1 MVQKMQNKNFERLSE
16 GFKALHLS
24 VNEVNLEK
32 MDTFLQ
38 LLLKWNKVY
47 NLTSINNETE
57 AIDKHL
63 LDSATLIPLLKEFE
77 QPNGKTSVMD
87 VGCGGG
93 LPGIPAAI
101 LLPNFRF
108 TLVDTVAKK
117 IAFVSQAIINLKLLN
132 AQAVNARVESY
143 CPEEKF
149 DLITSRA
156 FASISTFINLTEKK

>member
-1 MVQKMQNKNFERLSE
+1 
-16 GFKALHLS
+16 
-24 VNEVNLEK
+24 
-32 MDTFLQ
+32 
-38 LLLKWNKVY
+38 
-47 NLTSINNETE
+47 
-57 AIDKHL
+57 
-63 LDSATLIPLLKEFE
+63 TLIPLLKEFE

-117 IAFVSQAIINLKLLN
+117 IAFVSQVIINLKLLN

-156 FASISTFINLTEKK
+156 FASISTFINLTEKHLSKNGRWIVMKGKLPEEEIEKIPDFVKVVEIRKVEIPNVDSERHLVVLSRK

>member
-32 MDTFLQ
+32 MDKFLQ

-63 LDSATLIPLLKEFE
+63 LDSATLIPLLK
-77 QPNGKTSVMD
+77 
-87 VGCGGG
+87 
-93 LPGIPAAI
+93 
-101 LLPNFRF
+101 
-108 TLVDTVAKK
+108 
-117 IAFVSQAIINLKLLN
+117 
-132 AQAVNARVESY
+132 
-143 CPEEKF
+143 
-149 DLITSRA
+149 
-156 FASISTFINLTEKK
+156 